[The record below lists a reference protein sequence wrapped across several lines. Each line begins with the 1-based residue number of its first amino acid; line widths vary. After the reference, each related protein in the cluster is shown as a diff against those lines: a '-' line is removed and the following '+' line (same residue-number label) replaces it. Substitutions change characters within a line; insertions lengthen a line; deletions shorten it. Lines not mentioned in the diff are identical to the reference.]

1 VNERL
6 CAEVALPVPVEGTF
20 DYALPPG
27 VTSLRAGARVRV
39 PHGPRQLVGTVV
51 SLRARPP
58 RAGERPLQTIAEV
71 LDVEVTLPERLVGV
85 LVDAARD
92 SLTPPG
98 LALAAALP
106 AGTLPRAAPRFS
118 LGAAGRRALE
128 RSEAPGSLRAMLAEL
143 GERPLGEPALRRRFP
158 GAAPALER
166 CIRLGWVERTDR
178 TAPARARARTERVY
192 ALDAARD
199 LETARRELRR
209 FPARLALLE
218 KLHAGS
224 ASLPASSAL
233 RALCGSGWVRI
244 EEREVLRAPST
255 EPIAAAQSA
264 PPTLTAHQRAAVDAV
279 SGAIDARQARTFLL
293 YGITGSGKTEV
304 YLHAAARALSIG
316 RAVIALVPE
325 ISLTHQVVDR
335 FRARFGDRI
344 AVLHSGLGPGER
356 FDQWRQIAR
365 GAHAIAIGARSAIF
379 APFVDVGLIVID
391 EEHEAAYHSEDSFH
405 YDARAVA
412 ERLARAHGCP
422 LLLGSATPDIA
433 TAHRAQRR
441 EIERLTLPERVA
453 QRPLPE
459 VEIVDLAQEPRGRGP
474 IRALSRALRKALAD
488 TLAAREQAILFLNR
502 RGFASGIYCPHCG
515 HARRCKQCDVGL
527 VYHATGAPARTDRAE
542 QGELRCH
549 YCGYS
554 EDPCTRC
561 PGCDRP
567 DGALV
572 GFGTERIEEEV
583 AAAFPHARVARLD
596 RDSSSRKGEQRRIL
610 AEFHRGETDVLV
622 GTQMVAKG
630 HDVPSVTLVGVIA
643 ADLGLHFPDYRA
655 GERTFQL
662 LTQVAGRAGRGARP
676 GRVVIQTFLPDHYAI
691 ALARSHDYPSFL
703 REELA
708 RREPHGYP
716 PFRALAL
723 LDVSGTDAEA
733 VEGLAEALAQLAR
746 GSAGDRGVE
755 VLGPAPAPLAR
766 VRGRYRW
773 HLLLLG
779 PPGPLRDAAREL
791 ARNAR
796 ARARQMRVRVVLS
809 PTQML

>member
-1 VNERL
+1 MSERV

-27 VTSLRAGARVRV
+27 VAALRPGARVRV
-39 PHGPRQLVGTVV
+39 PHGSRQLVGTVV
-51 SLRARPP
+51 SLRPP
-58 RAGERPLQTIAEV
+58 HAGGRALQTISEV
-71 LDVEVTLPERLVGV
+71 LDAEASLPERLVGV
-85 LVDAARD
+85 LVEAARD

-106 AGTLPRAAPRFS
+106 AGTLPSSAPRFS
-118 LGAAGRRALE
+118 LGAAGQHALD
-128 RSEAPGSLRAMLAEL
+128 RNEAPGSLRGMLAEL
-143 GERPLGEPALRRRFP
+143 ARHPLGEPTLRRRFP
-158 GAAPALER
+158 AAAPALER
-166 CIRLGWVERTDR
+166 CIRLGWVERSDR
-178 TAPARARARTERVY
+178 SAPARARARTERVY
-192 ALDAARD
+192 ALEGARDLDAARQ
-199 LETARRELRR
+199 ELRR
-209 FPARLALLE
+209 SPARLALLE
-218 KLHAGS
+218 KLRQAP
-224 ASLPASSAL
+224 APLPASSAL
-233 RALCGSGWVRI
+233 RALCDAGWVRV
-244 EEREVLRAPST
+244 EEREVLRAPSA
-255 EPIAAAQSA
+255 EPVARAESTPPLLTPHQQSA
-264 PPTLTAHQRAAVDAV
+264 VEAV
-279 SGAIDARQARTFLL
+279 SSAITARQGRTFLL

-304 YLHAAARALSIG
+304 YLHAAARALELG
-316 RAVIALVPE
+316 RAVIVLVPE

-356 FDQWRQIAR
+356 FDQWRQIQR

-379 APFVDVGLIVID
+379 APFVDVGLIAID

-422 LLLGSATPDIA
+422 LLLGSATPDIG
-433 TAHRAQRR
+433 TAHRAQRG
-441 EIERLTLPERVA
+441 EIERLVLPERVA
-453 QRPLPE
+453 QRPLPQ
-459 VEIVDLAQEPRGRGP
+459 VEIVDVAQEPRGKGP
-474 IRALSRALRKALAD
+474 LRALSRALRKALGE
-488 TLAAREQAILFLNR
+488 TLAAGEQAILFLNR

-527 VYHATGAPARTDRAE
+527 VYHATGVPARTDRAE

-549 YCGYS
+549 YCGYV
-554 EDPCTRC
+554 EDPCARC
-561 PGCDRP
+561 PGCDKP

-572 GFGTERIEEEV
+572 GFGTERVEEEV
-583 AAAFPHARVARLD
+583 AAAFPQARVARLD

-662 LTQVAGRAGRGARP
+662 LTQVAGRAGRGIRP

-723 LDVSGTDAEA
+723 VDVSGTDADA
-733 VEGLAEALAQLAR
+733 AAGLAEALAQLAR
-746 GSAGDRGVE
+746 GDAGNGVE

-766 VRGRYRW
+766 VRGRFRW

-779 PPGPLRDAAREL
+779 PPGALRAAAREL
-791 ARNAR
+791 ARSAR

>member
-1 VNERL
+1 VGERI
-6 CAEVALPVPVEGTF
+6 CAEVALPIPVEATF
-20 DYALPPG
+20 DYALPRG
-27 VTSLRAGARVRV
+27 VASLRPGTRVRV

-51 SLRARPP
+51 GLRARPSGE
-58 RAGERPLQTIAEV
+58 GERPLQTIAAV
-71 LDVEVTLPERLVGV
+71 LDVEAALPERLVRV
-85 LVDAARD
+85 LLETARA

-118 LGAAGRRALE
+118 LSAAGARALA
-128 RSEAPGSLRAMLAEL
+128 RNEAPGTLRAMLAEL
-143 GERPLGEPALRRRFP
+143 AERALGEPVLRRRFP
-158 GAAPALER
+158 EGAAALER
-166 CIRLGWVERTDR
+166 CIRLGWIERSER
-178 TAPARARARTERVY
+178 IAPARARALTERVY

-199 LETARRELRR
+199 LEQARKELRR
-209 FPARLALLE
+209 SPARLALLE
-218 KLHAGS
+218 KLHAGP
-224 ASLPASSAL
+224 LPLPGSSAL
-233 RALCGSGWVRI
+233 RALLSAGWVRV
-244 EEREVLRAPST
+244 EEREVLRAPAA
-255 EPIAAAQSA
+255 EPVAPAQSA
-264 PPTLTAHQRAAVDAV
+264 PPALTLHQRAAVDAV
-279 SGAIDARQARTFLL
+279 ARAIDAREARTFLL

-304 YLHAAARALSIG
+304 YLHAAARALEIG

-356 FDQWRQIAR
+356 FDQWRQIQR

-379 APFVDVGLIVID
+379 APFVDVGLIAID
-391 EEHEAAYHSEDSFH
+391 EEHETAYHSEDSFH

-422 LLLGSATPDIA
+422 LLLGSATPDTA
-433 TAHRAQRR
+433 TAYRAQRR

-453 QRPLPE
+453 QRPLPQ
-459 VEIVDLAQEPRGRGP
+459 VEIVDMAQEPRAKGP
-474 IRALSRALRKALAD
+474 VRALSRALRKALAE
-488 TLAAREQAILFLNR
+488 TLAAGEQAILFLNR

-527 VYHATGAPARTDRAE
+527 VYHATGVPARTDRAE

-549 YCGYS
+549 YCGYC
-554 EDPCTRC
+554 EDPCERC
-561 PGCDRP
+561 PGCERP

-572 GFGTERIEEEV
+572 GFGTERVEEEV

-596 RDSSSRKGEQRRIL
+596 RDSSARKGEQRRIL

-662 LTQVAGRAGRGARP
+662 LTQVAGRAGRGERP
-676 GRVVIQTFLPDHYAI
+676 GRVVIQTFLPEHYAI

-716 PFRALAL
+716 PFRTLAL
-723 LDVSGTDAEA
+723 MEVSGTEEGA
-733 VEGLAEALAQLAR
+733 VAGLAEALAELAR
-746 GSAGDRGVE
+746 GTGAPGVD

-766 VRGRYRW
+766 VRGRFRW

-779 PPGPLRDAAREL
+779 PADPLRAAAREL
-791 ARNAR
+791 ARSAR
-796 ARARQMRVRVVLS
+796 AKSRQLRVRVVLS